1 MEVVLLFTKDLFQ
14 IACFKSAPNYPFCGF
29 VFVLRQRTFALNH
42 SGRLLLR
49 VAISAHTPS
58 LGSEDCP
65 VIGSTVRNK
74 GQKQKRRGWVF
85 RNVEG

>member
-1 MEVVLLFTKDLFQ
+1 
-14 IACFKSAPNYPFCGF
+14 
-29 VFVLRQRTFALNH
+29 
-42 SGRLLLR
+42 

-65 VIGSTVRNK
+65 VIGRTVRNQ

-85 RNVEG
+85 RNVEGLGGGGEMVLPGTTTETKSLRRRTEVICPLHSQVEYINFF